1 MKKIKKFIATLVIAG
16 TIGNVAPA
24 PQAQAGIILLPVII
38 GYWILLQGIATNNI
52 ALVLLGADG
61 NMKQDALE
69 NFIAQNYG
77 FIEDREVISQLAY
90 SIREKAAITPVVDGK
105 MNVTLSKDEVL
116 KILSPTGLAD
126 LEPVAVAKL
135 IQDLQ

>member
-1 MKKIKKFIATLVIAG
+1 MKKIKKLIATLVIAG

-69 NFIAQNYG
+69 NFLAQNYG
-77 FIEDREVISQLAY
+77 FIEDRDVISQLAY

-116 KILSPTGLAD
+116 KILAPTGLAD

>member
-1 MKKIKKFIATLVIAG
+1 MNKIKKFIATLVIAG

-38 GYWILLQGIATNNI
+38 GYWIILKGIATNNL

-69 NFIAQNYG
+69 NFLAQSYG
-77 FIEDREVISQLAY
+77 FIEDRDVISQLAY
-90 SIREKAAITPVVDGK
+90 TIREKAAITPVVDGK
-105 MNVTLSKDEVL
+105 LNVTLSKDEVL
-116 KILSPTGLAD
+116 HILAPTGLAD
-126 LEPVAVAKL
+126 LEPDAVAKL